1 MEPVA
6 LDVAVDDLPGL
17 RSPGRL
23 LRLLAAHPTG
33 VDAAVVLPCAALALI
48 AAVLHPEGQ
57 ALSLVFA
64 AVLLVPLIWRR
75 SRPLA
80 VFALLAAIAF
90 VQWLLDVTSPGD
102 AALVIALYS
111 VAASRPRRWTLL
123 AAGVTEL
130 GVVLAAVRWGGPPVR
145 EMFSA
150 FVFLTGMMIA
160 ACATGVNIGG
170 RRARLAY
177 LEDRAARLERERDQ
191 QNRLGAAAER
201 ARIAREMH
209 DVVAHNLSVMIA
221 LADGVAFTLDTDPAE
236 AGRAVQAV
244 SDTGREAL
252 GEMRRLLGILRDDAQ
267 QDTRAPQPG
276 LGDLDRLVEQVRATG
291 LPVTLEVGGEP
302 LALSAGAALTVY
314 RLVQEALTNTLKHG
328 GPAATAQVRLR
339 YGAGAL
345 EVEILDGGPLAGA
358 GGQGGAGGPAGAGG
372 QGSAGGQGLVG
383 MRERVAAFGGIVVA
397 GPRPTGGWRVH
408 ARLPAAPDPV
418 APADG
423 PAPGTAS
430 PGGPVPGGPV
440 PGGPVPRWVAAQR
453 VAG

>member
-1 MEPVA
+1 MASSARGTGRGIRRGIGRALGQGIGRAFGRVVASATASTMEPVA
-6 LDVAVDDLPGL
+6 LDVAVDDLPGP

-33 VDAAVVLPCAALALI
+33 VDAAIVLPCAALALI
-48 AAVLHPEGQ
+48 AAVLHPERQ
-57 ALSLVFA
+57 APGLVFA

-102 AALVIALYS
+102 AALLIALYS
-111 VAASRPRRWTLL
+111 VAAARPRRWTLL

-252 GEMRRLLGILRDDAQ
+252 GEMR
-267 QDTRAPQPG
+267 
-276 LGDLDRLVEQVRATG
+276 
-291 LPVTLEVGGEP
+291 
-302 LALSAGAALTVY
+302 
-314 RLVQEALTNTLKHG
+314 
-328 GPAATAQVRLR
+328 
-339 YGAGAL
+339 
-345 EVEILDGGPLAGA
+345 
-358 GGQGGAGGPAGAGG
+358 
-372 QGSAGGQGLVG
+372 
-383 MRERVAAFGGIVVA
+383 
-397 GPRPTGGWRVH
+397 
-408 ARLPAAPDPV
+408 
-418 APADG
+418 
-423 PAPGTAS
+423 
-430 PGGPVPGGPV
+430 
-440 PGGPVPRWVAAQR
+440 
-453 VAG
+453 